1 MYKVL
6 LADDEILDLEGM
18 KQFIPWS
25 QLGME
30 IVGAVGN
37 GFAGCEVLEREEIDI
52 LVTDVHMPNMSGL
65 ELARRALE
73 KKQDTRVIFVS
84 GYQEFNYV
92 KQALSMNACSYVL
105 KPMED
110 EELIE
115 SLRKVKDELDMLHRK
130 KEEEENY
137 KQLIPMAKNELM
149 LRLFEGEFNLGRDH
163 SMVKLAS
170 SYGLM
175 DLHWPIRV
183 VITELDDVAMKLHQS
198 EEQSIPELLNQFC
211 NDMITLSRQFGAEHS
226 VKLSRH
232 RLALLIEDTSC
243 GTCLEQMYKR
253 LQGKYPFTMTI
264 GLGSAVNG
272 LEYLHLSYKQA
283 LEAVDSKMF
292 LGKGSVITYED
303 VRKAPE
309 MQDARTLDQRLEALF
324 TAMSDYELV
333 RIHDEIDNLFQSVL
347 TLQSKFTIYNL
358 AVTIVMKLNQYLQS
372 IDENLVEM
380 IGLELQ
386 NLDIL
391 HQFETVQ
398 DIRSWLVRK
407 VFEISEKLH
416 QKNNTKNSPLIRE
429 ILRVVQD
436 QLHENITLKDIAHQF
451 SFSPNY
457 LGTLFKEE
465 VGKTFSEMLIQMR
478 MERAGE
484 LLKDPTLK
492 IYEVANQV
500 GYRYL
505 PYFSRQFKETY
516 GMTPMEYRKRD

>member
-6 LADDEILDLEGM
+6 LADDENLDLEGM
-18 KQFIPWS
+18 KQFIPWN

-37 GFAGCEVLEREEIDI
+37 GFAGCEVLEKEDVDI

-73 KKQDTRVIFVS
+73 KKQDMRIIFVS
-84 GYQEFNYV
+84 GYQEFSYV

-115 SLRKVKDELDMLHRK
+115 SLKKVKAELDILHRR

-149 LRLFEGEFNLGRDH
+149 LRLFEGEFNMGRDQDI
-163 SMVKLAS
+163 VKLAS
-170 SYGLM
+170 SYGLS
-175 DLHWPIRV
+175 DLSWPIRV
-183 VITELDDVAMKLHQS
+183 VIMELDDIAMKLHQS
-198 EEQSIPELLNQFC
+198 EGQSFPESMGQFF
-211 NDMITLSRQFGAEHS
+211 NEMITLARQHGTEHG

-232 RLALLIEDTSC
+232 RLALLIKDAC
-243 GTCLEQMYKR
+243 CKDCLDQMYKR
-253 LQGKYPFTMTI
+253 LQQTYPFSMTI
-264 GLGSAVNG
+264 GMGTAVQS
-272 LEYLHLSYKQA
+272 LDYLHLSYKQA

-292 LGKGSVITYED
+292 WGKGSVIAYDE
-303 VRKAPE
+303 VRRAPE
-309 MQDARTLDQRLEALF
+309 MEDARTLDQRLEALF
-324 TAMSDYELV
+324 SAMSSYELV

-358 AVTIVMKLNQYLQS
+358 AVTIVMKLDQYLQS
-372 IDENLVEM
+372 IEENLFEL

-407 VFEISEKLH
+407 IFEISEKLN
-416 QKNNTKNSPLIRE
+416 QKSNTKNSPLIRE
-429 ILRVVQD
+429 ILKVVRE

-457 LGTLFKEE
+457 LGTLFKDE

-516 GMTPMEYRKRD
+516 GMTPMEYRKKD